1 LALTT
6 LRGFITLTLILCVC
20 VMAPLRTLGAARA
33 EVRPQVQTT
42 ASQAAPPVANDL
54 ALILRRLKAQYAVG
68 GYSHAQK
75 WLSSLEA
82 DGHWAD
88 VTYQDPLMAR
98 WHPMEHL
105 GRLGEM
111 GNAYAN
117 PSSPTY
123 HSAAMLEG
131 VERGLRYWYRMH
143 YLSNNWW
150 NNTIGQ
156 PLTLTRTLVLLED
169 VLPPE
174 LLRAG
179 LSYYYCPTEVD
190 PRRRTGQ
197 NLVWYSQQQL
207 IRGALAR
214 STEDIAAAS
223 GAMQREIRTT
233 TAEGIQPDFSFHQ
246 HGPQLYNGGYGLE
259 FIIDT
264 SRYATLL
271 QGTRFAFGPEKLSLV
286 ADYLLKGSRYMIRG
300 KLLDYSANGRALT
313 RKNTGEG
320 AVSLEAACDQLA
332 ALLPQR
338 AAELIAL
345 KKHIEG
351 SGAPY
356 SYLGNRFFWSSDFM
370 TNQREGFYISV
381 KMVSNRTVGTETSN
395 GENLKACWLPFG
407 LTWIVQRGDEYKDI
421 FPVLDWGRLP
431 GVTSAH
437 IVTPN
442 VKRLTQPESF
452 VGGVSDGTYGAAALD
467 FDQMSTQGHKA
478 WFFFDHEM
486 VALGNGISSLRDEPV
501 NTTLNQTLLHGPV
514 LLDGHPL
521 GEGEAN
527 VPRASWVLHD
537 GFGYAFPE
545 PTAISVRAAPQTGDW
560 NSINEMY
567 SDDPVTAPVFS
578 LWIDHGVHPHGATYS
593 YVVLPGTDPP
603 QLAEWVAHP
612 PVRILANTPEQQ
624 TVINDQLGVAE
635 IVFHSPG
642 SASLG
647 EGFAVKT
654 DRPCLVLMAR
664 QGDTTR
670 IAVSSPGGES
680 PVVHLTL
687 ATPQTEHR
695 LTFELPGG
703 ELAGKSQVM
712 IVPARW

>member
-1 LALTT
+1 M
-6 LRGFITLTLILCVC
+6 TLITFLAICFL
-20 VMAPLRTLGAARA
+20 APLGALGAARG
-33 EVRPQVQTT
+33 EVRPPIQTT

-54 ALILRRLKAQYAVG
+54 ALILRRMKAQYAAG
-68 GYSHAQK
+68 GYSHAQE
-75 WLSSLEA
+75 WLSSLAA

-88 VTYQDPLMAR
+88 VAYQDPLMAR
-98 WHPMEHL
+98 WHPIEHL

-111 GNAYAN
+111 ANAYAN
-117 PSSPTY
+117 SSSPTY

-131 VERGLRYWYRMH
+131 VERGLRYWYRKH
-143 YLSNNWW
+143 HLSNNWW
-150 NNTIGQ
+150 SNTIGQ
-156 PLTLTRTLVLLED
+156 PLALTRTLVLLED

-174 LLRAG
+174 LFRTG

-190 PRRRTGQ
+190 PRRTTGQ

-207 IRGALAR
+207 TRGALTR
-214 STEDIAAAS
+214 SAEDIAAAS
-223 GAMQREIRTT
+223 EAMQREIRITI
-233 TAEGIQPDFSFHQ
+233 AEGIQPDFSFHQ
-246 HGPQLYNGGYGLE
+246 HGPQLYNGGYGQG
-259 FIIDT
+259 FIVDT

-271 QGTRFAFGPEKLSLV
+271 QGTRFAFAPEKLSLV
-286 ADYLLKGSRYMIRG
+286 ADYLLKGTRYMIRG

-313 RKNTGEG
+313 RKNAGEG
-320 AVSLEAACDQLA
+320 AVTLEAACDELA

-356 SYLGNRFFWSSDFM
+356 SYLGNRYFWSSDFM
-370 TNQREGFYISV
+370 THEREAFYISV

-407 LTWIVQRGDEYKDI
+407 LTWIVQRGDEYKNI

-437 IVTPN
+437 IVTVN

-452 VGGVSDGTYGAAALD
+452 VGGVSDGNYGAAAMA
-467 FDQMSTQGHKA
+467 FDQMSTQGRKA
-478 WFFFDHEM
+478 WFFFDREM
-486 VALGNGISSLRDEPV
+486 VALGAGISSSREEPV

-514 LLDGHPL
+514 MMDGHVFQR
-521 GEGEAN
+521 GEWK
-527 VPRASWVLHD
+527 VFRTSWALHD
-537 GFGYAFPE
+537 GIGYAFPQ
-545 PTAISVRAAPQTGDW
+545 PTDINIKAGPQTGDW
-560 NSINEMY
+560 QSINEVY

-578 LWIDHGVHPHGATYS
+578 VWIDHGVHPRGATYA
-593 YVVLPGTDPP
+593 YAVLPGTDPQ
-603 QLAEWVAHP
+603 QLTEWVAHP
-612 PVRILANTPEQQ
+612 PVRILANTPAQQ
-624 TVINDQLGVAE
+624 AVINDQLGVAG

-647 EGFAVKT
+647 EGFAVET

-664 QGDTTR
+664 QGDATR
-670 IAVSSPGGES
+670 IALSSPGGES
-680 PVVHLTL
+680 SVVHLTL
-687 ATPQTEHR
+687 TTPQSEQR
-695 LTFELPGG
+695 LTFELPNG

-712 IVPARW
+712 IVPVRW